1 MKNFLFAGS
10 LCLLFAACGTG
21 NSSDNVQAAIA
32 QMTPAQ
38 KLALLDHLDTTSMEC
53 HAMNGYLESIA
64 KRFQEPEDT
73 IADYTSRVEDVL
85 KNKGIATSCLEI
97 LRDMNGFKRENNI
110 DYQGAI
116 VMYGM
121 IRGK

>member
-10 LCLLFAACGTG
+10 LCLLFAACGAG

-38 KLALLDHLDTTSMEC
+38 KLAMLDHLDTTSMEC
-53 HAMNGYLESIA
+53 HAMAGYLSRIA
-64 KRFQEPEDT
+64 QRFQEPEDT
-73 IADYTSRVEDVL
+73 IANYTSKVEDVL
-85 KNKGIATSCLEI
+85 KEKGVATSSLEI
-97 LRDMNGFKRENNI
+97 LRDMDGFKRENNI

-121 IRGK
+121 IRTK